1 MQNPPP
7 MRNPPEGYA
16 SVNPSLITDDELRRL
31 HYDLGAWIEEA
42 LAQAAPHIPTDEVYD
57 SVYGKLSEIS
67 SERATRQSEDRGS
80 LGVGGRF

>member
-7 MRNPPEGYA
+7 MRKPPEGYA
-16 SVNPSLITDDELRRL
+16 GVNPSLMTDDELRRV

-42 LAQAAPHIPTDEVYD
+42 LAQAAPHIPSDEVYD

-67 SERATRQSEDRGS
+67 SERATRQREDRGS
-80 LGVGGRF
+80 FNAGRF

>member
-16 SVNPSLITDDELRRL
+16 EVNPSTMTDDELRRI
-31 HYDLGAWIEEA
+31 HADLGAWIEEA

-57 SVYGKLSEIS
+57 AVYARLSEIS
-67 SERATRQSEDRGS
+67 SERADRQREDRGTFD
-80 LGVGGRF
+80 GGRS

>member
-16 SVNPSLITDDELRRL
+16 DVNPSLMTDDELRRI
-31 HYDLGAWIEEA
+31 HADIGAWIEEA

-57 SVYGKLSEIS
+57 SVYAKLSEIS
-67 SERATRQSEDRGS
+67 SERADRQHEDRGTFD
-80 LGVGGRF
+80 GGRS